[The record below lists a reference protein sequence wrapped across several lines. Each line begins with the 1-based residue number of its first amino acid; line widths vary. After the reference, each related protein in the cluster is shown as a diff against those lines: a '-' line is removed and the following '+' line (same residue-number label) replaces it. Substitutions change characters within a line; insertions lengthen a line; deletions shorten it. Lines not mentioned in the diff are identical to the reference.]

1 MMYKLPQESVL
12 KNQAAVHNWKPKE
25 QNKQQFLLIPEM
37 KKTSLTCC
45 RVKIIT
51 TYYNNNTLLVG
62 FQQVKI

>member
-37 KKTSLTCC
+37 KKT
-45 RVKIIT
+45 
-51 TYYNNNTLLVG
+51 
-62 FQQVKI
+62 